1 MRPAPTRQPVLQVLA
16 LRFNATGTFQNMV
29 SLADLKDVQQ
39 STTSCTIHCMT
50 TALLRRLPQEIR
62 SLTSQREAADEMK
75 TKIFRYDIICL
86 LGYIFLFENI
96 CEENARFFCFV
107 SAEN

>member
-16 LRFNATGTFQNMV
+16 LKFNERGTFQNMV
-29 SLADLKDVQQ
+29 ADLKDVQQ
-39 STTSCTIHCMT
+39 STTSCTIYCMT

-62 SLTSQREAADEMK
+62 LPTSQREAADKMK